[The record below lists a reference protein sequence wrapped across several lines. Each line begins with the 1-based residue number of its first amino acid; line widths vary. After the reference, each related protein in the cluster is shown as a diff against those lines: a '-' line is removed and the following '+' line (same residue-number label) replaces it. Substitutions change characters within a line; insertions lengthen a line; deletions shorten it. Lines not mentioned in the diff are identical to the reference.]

1 MAEPDRPGKYFSWA
15 EMQTTSTGLDNTPT
29 EEARANLYRLVQTV
43 LDPLREELGVPIRVT
58 SGYRS
63 PIVNDAVGGSVTSRH
78 MLGLAADIKARGY
91 NARQVVDCIDRMYE
105 TGRLD
110 YDQAIAYAVSRGG
123 HVHVGL
129 APEGI
134 VPRRQMLWAQDGG
147 GYRSLS

>member
-1 MAEPDRPGKYFSWA
+1 MR
-15 EMQTTSTGLDNTPT
+15 TTSTGLNNALT
-29 EEARANLYRLVQTV
+29 EDARANIYRLVQEV

-63 PIVNDAVGGSVTSRH
+63 PAVNAAVGGSRTSRH

-105 TGRLD
+105 TDHLD

-129 APEGI
+129 SPEG
-134 VPRRQMLWAQDGG
+134 VTPRRQMLWAAAEG

>member
-1 MAEPDRPGKYFSWA
+1 
-15 EMQTTSTGLDNTPT
+15 MQTTSTGLNNTPT

-58 SGYRS
+58 SAYRS
-63 PIVNDAVGGSVTSRH
+63 PQVNAAVGGSRTSRH

-91 NARQVVDCIDRMYE
+91 DARQIVDRINRMYE
-105 TGRLD
+105 DGLLD
-110 YDQAIAYAVSRGG
+110 YDQAIAYAVRRGG

-129 APEGI
+129 SPEG
-134 VPRRQMLWAQDGG
+134 VTPRRQMLWAASEG

>member
-1 MAEPDRPGKYFSWA
+1 MTDRPGEYFSWS
-15 EMQTTSTGLDNTPT
+15 EMRTTSTGINNALT
-29 EEARANLYRLVQTV
+29 EEARANIYRLVQEV

-63 PIVNDAVGGSVTSRH
+63 PDVNAAVGGSRTSRH
-78 MLGLAADIKARGY
+78 MLGLAADIKARGF

-105 TGRLD
+105 TGHLD

-129 APEGI
+129 SPEG
-134 VPRRQMLWAQDGG
+134 VTPRRQMLWAAAEG